1 MQENGASAPFFLDK
15 GHEILRSRLN
25 NCELNCPMKKLVNLI
40 LVLAVGLAYQSSTN
54 AQTAKQVTTKSAVKE
69 TVIEV
74 LASGPEGQKLT
85 VADILSEVNK
95 MPSPVRVEFLQNA
108 ESVQQVV
115 RNLLV
120 RRMLAQEAEK
130 TKLDHDGVIKA
141 GIQVA
146 KERVLSDAR
155 IRALDEANAPDD
167 KALEAYAR
175 NKYQASL
182 DKFKVPA
189 QTRASHILIEKKNEE
204 SIKQAEELISK
215 IKAGAK
221 FEELA
226 KEHSKDPGSAARG
239 GDLGF
244 FGEGRMVKPFEDAV
258 KALTKPGDISSPV
271 ESQFGYHI
279 IRLEERKPASTMTFE
294 EVKNQLL
301 TEAKGEI
308 LSQKRALKVAELES
322 KIKFDRASIEQFG
335 KEASQIFNPR

>member
-1 MQENGASAPFFLDK
+1 MT
-15 GHEILRSRLN
+15 
-25 NCELNCPMKKLVNLI
+25 KLEKLT
-40 LVLAVGLAYQSSTN
+40 LVLAAGLVFQWGVQ
-54 AQTAKQVTTKSAVKE
+54 AQTTKQAPAKPAEKE
-69 TVIEV
+69 NVVEV
-74 LASGPEGQKLT
+74 LATGPDGQKLT

-95 MPSPVRVEFLQNA
+95 MQSPIRVEFLK
-108 ESVQQVV
+108 STDTIQQVV

-130 TKLDHDGVIKA
+130 TKLDQDGVIKA
-141 GIQVA
+141 GVQVA

-155 IRALDEANAPDD
+155 VRALDEANAPDD

-175 NKYQASL
+175 NKYQANIE
-182 DKFKVPA
+182 KFKVPA
-189 QTRASHILIEKKNEE
+189 QTRASHILIEKKEPN
-204 SIKQAEELISK
+204 SIKLAEELIAK
-215 IKAGAK
+215 LKAGAK
-221 FEELA
+221 FEDLA

-244 FGEGRMVKPFEDAV
+244 FGEGRMVKPFEDAI
-258 KALTKPGDISSPV
+258 KALAKPGDISAPV

-279 IRLEERKPASTMTFE
+279 IRLDERKPATTMTFD

-301 TEAKGEI
+301 PEARGEI

-335 KEASQIFNPR
+335 KEASQIFNPK